1 MADCKTSS
9 SIATRKFALAGSL
22 QVLTAGIDGQL
33 HLLPMQW
40 ERGAETSTSS
50 QTCYSDQ
57 GQYVSYYDAQWAS
70 IDTFVTASTTG
81 KPSSICL
88 PYHTRFMGGLTLSG
102 GVRAVR
108 LLSQHQHVTICSSM
122 PKLHCLSGIADSV
135 CFYTALAK

>member
-1 MADCKTSS
+1 MTRLQDCRQHC
-9 SIATRKFALAGSL
+9 IAQRKFALAGSL

-81 KPSSICL
+81 VSSLAYIATH
-88 PYHTRFMGGLTLSG
+88 PMRGGLIL
-102 GVRAVR
+102 AV
-108 LLSQHQHVTICSSM
+108 LLQ
-122 PKLHCLSGIADSV
+122 
-135 CFYTALAK
+135 